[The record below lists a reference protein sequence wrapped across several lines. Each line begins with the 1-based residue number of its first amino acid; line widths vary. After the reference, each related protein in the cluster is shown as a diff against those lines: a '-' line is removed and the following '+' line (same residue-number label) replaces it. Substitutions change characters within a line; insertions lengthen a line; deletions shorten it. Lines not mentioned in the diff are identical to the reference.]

1 MKPVT
6 PLVIMLVAM
15 ALLSLC
21 GLVYTVFHHVGP

>member
-6 PLVIMLVAM
+6 QLVILLGAM

-21 GLVYTVFHHVGP
+21 GLVYCIFHRL

>member
-15 ALLSLC
+15 ALLSLV
-21 GLVYTVFHHVGP
+21 GLIYTIVHHS

>member
-6 PLVIMLVAM
+6 PIIIMLVAM

-21 GLVYTVFHHVGP
+21 GLVYTVFTHR